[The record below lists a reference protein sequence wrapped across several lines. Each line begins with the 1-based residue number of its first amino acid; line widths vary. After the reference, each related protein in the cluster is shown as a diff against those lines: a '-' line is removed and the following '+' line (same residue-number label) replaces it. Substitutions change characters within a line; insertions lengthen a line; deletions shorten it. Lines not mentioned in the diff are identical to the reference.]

1 MFLSDGDPSIIVVVD
16 TFDPDVVD
24 VVDVA
29 APEIVLLIL
38 VRDCF
43 FGEKVLRGKVFGKKS
58 QCQKLFYLVLYK
70 CCWCWF
76 LLVLMVLMLLL

>member
-43 FGEKVLRGKVFGKKS
+43 FSGKK
-58 QCQKLFYLVLYK
+58 FYGESFRK
-70 CCWCWF
+70 KK
-76 LLVLMVLMLLL
+76 

>member
-43 FGEKVLRGKVFGKKS
+43 FSGKKFYGEKFLEKKVNVRNCFISYYISVVGVG
-58 QCQKLFYLVLYK
+58 F
-70 CCWCWF
+70 CWC
-76 LLVLMVLMLLL
+76 

>member
-1 MFLSDGDPSIIVVVD
+1 MFLSDPSIIVLVD

-43 FGEKVLRGKVFGKKS
+43 FGEKVLRGKVFRKKKVNVRNYFIS
-58 QCQKLFYLVLYK
+58 YYISVVGVGF
-70 CCWCWF
+70 CWC
-76 LLVLMVLMLLL
+76 